1 MTQVETPADLLAA
14 VRSSTDRVLDSVGRL
29 DPADVPGPSL
39 LPGWSRGH
47 VITHLARNADSLVN
61 LLTWARTGD
70 ETPQYASPEQRN
82 ADIEAGAGRPLD
94 EQRADLEHA
103 SASFEDAAAALPG
116 DRWSALVRFR
126 TGRPVPAAHVPW
138 ARLRELEIH
147 YVDLDAGYTP
157 AHWEAEF
164 VRRLLDEQAVALTR
178 RGDFPAVRL
187 RADDLPRTWEI
198 GTGGPVVTG
207 PAAGLAA
214 WLIGRSNG
222 DGLTRQPTGALP
234 ELPPWT

>member
-1 MTQVETPADLLAA
+1 MTQVEAPADLLAA

-39 LPGWSRGH
+39 LPGWTRGH

-70 ETPQYASPEQRN
+70 ETPQYASVEQRN

-94 EQRADLEHA
+94 EQRADLERA
-103 SASFEDAAAALPG
+103 SAGFEDAAAALPDG
-116 DRWSALVRFR
+116 RWSAQVRFR

-147 YVDLDAGYTP
+147 HVDMDAGYSP
-157 AHWEAEF
+157 AHWEPQF
-164 VRRLLDEQAVALTR
+164 VQRLLDEQAVALTR
-178 RGDFPAVRL
+178 RGDFPAVQL
-187 RADDLPRTWEI
+187 RADDVPGTWKI
-198 GTGGPVVTG
+198 GTGGPSVTG
-207 PAAGLAA
+207 PAAALAA
-214 WLIGRSNG
+214 WLVGRSNG
-222 DGLTRQPTGALP
+222 DGLIKEPSGALP
-234 ELPPWT
+234 ELPPWA